1 MIFNLTPPAEKNS
14 FDKMLKDKNIKVR
27 FEYTR
32 HTRVRYF
39 KDYDIYSIQIDT
51 VEDLLYLINTLKPR
65 FGLVISKADTKDD
78 YAYDLPAEPHEF
90 TLEIY
95 DSWRE

>member
-1 MIFNLTPPAEKNS
+1 MIFNLTPPAEKKS
-14 FDKMLKDKNIKVR
+14 FDEMIKDKNIKVK

-32 HTRVRYF
+32 HALVGYF
-39 KDYDIYSIQIDT
+39 KDYDVYSIQIDS

-65 FGLVISKADTKDD
+65 FGLVISKADTEDGYTYD
-78 YAYDLPAEPHEF
+78 YPAEPHEF